1 MIQII
6 FVISNYLI
14 GSISPS
20 ILISKY
26 LLKKD
31 IRKIGH
37 KTAGGSN
44 AIKTMGIKYGII
56 VGIFDILKPIPLL
69 LLAKELDFSI
79 FSISNIAIASILGHC
94 WPIWHKFSGGRGIAS
109 FIGSIF
115 IINFLISLPSIFV
128 FIFILFSKQLKSLLN
143 NKFNK
148 RLFILSPAVITIIAI
163 FVYNLSVIFIDLN
176 LFYFAIISTIIIFVR
191 RITARIQEYK
201 ASKSKLKLFFSRLI
215 FDNSYTIS

>member
-1 MIQII
+1 
-6 FVISNYLI
+6 
-14 GSISPS
+14 
-20 ILISKY
+20 
-26 LLKKD
+26 
-31 IRKIGH
+31 
-37 KTAGGSN
+37 
-44 AIKTMGIKYGII
+44 
-56 VGIFDILKPIPLL
+56 
-69 LLAKELDFSI
+69 
-79 FSISNIAIASILGHC
+79 
-94 WPIWHKFSGGRGIAS
+94 
-109 FIGSIF
+109 
-115 IINFLISLPSIFV
+115 LISLPSIFV

>member
-1 MIQII
+1 MIKII